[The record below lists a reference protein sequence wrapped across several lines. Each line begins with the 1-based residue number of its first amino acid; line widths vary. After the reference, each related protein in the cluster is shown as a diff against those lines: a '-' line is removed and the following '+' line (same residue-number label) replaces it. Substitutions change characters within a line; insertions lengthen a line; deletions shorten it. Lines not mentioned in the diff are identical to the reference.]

1 MNKSIYRILFFTL
14 ILIPFVSMNAQDK
27 AMLIEQIEDKKI
39 TRESFDKKGKLTW
52 KQVFTAGKMTRSG
65 GNFFINIKTEL
76 YDEAQKLEETY
87 TTSYECRMGEADV
100 LLSVFAITP
109 KKRKV
114 RVSVKS
120 GDFKKLYAL
129 TANDMVRSMSLTMY
143 VETGILNFLGSKNNI
158 ELTNRMLTKENNS
171 LKITEKISIK
181 AYLMG
186 IRVKTINYDVTEYL
200 TLSGLL
206 QKQVFRQSNGDYF
219 TVTYNS

>member
-1 MNKSIYRILFFTL
+1 MNKSIYGILFFFL
-14 ILIPFVSMNAQDK
+14 FLIPFVSMKAQDN
-27 AMLIEQIEDKKI
+27 AMLIEQIEGKKI
-39 TRESFDKKGKLTW
+39 TRESFDKKGKLIG
-52 KQVFTAGKMTRSG
+52 KQLFTAGKMTRSG

-76 YDEAQKLEETY
+76 YDEAQRLEETY
-87 TTSYECRMGEADV
+87 TTSYVCRPGEADV
-100 LLSVFAITP
+100 LLSVLAINP

-129 TANDMVRSMSLTMY
+129 GANDMVRKMSLTMY
-143 VETGILNFLGSKNNI
+143 VETGILNFLGSKNNVDV
-158 ELTNRMLTKENNS
+158 TNRVLIKENNN

-186 IRVKTINYDVTEYL
+186 IQVRTINYDVTEYL

-206 QKQVFRQSNGDYF
+206 QKQEFKQANGGYF
-219 TVTYNS
+219 TVSYK

>member
-1 MNKSIYRILFFTL
+1 MNKSIYGILLFSL
-14 ILIPFVSMNAQDK
+14 LLIPFASMKAQDN
-27 AMLIEQIEDKKI
+27 AMLIEQIEGKKI
-39 TRESFDKKGKLTW
+39 TRESFDKKGKLTG
-52 KQVFTAGKMTRSG
+52 KQIFTAGKMMRSS

-87 TTSYECRMGEADV
+87 TTTYECRPGEADV
-100 LLSVFAITP
+100 LLWVFAINP

-114 RVSVKS
+114 KVSVKS

-129 TANDMVRSMSLTMY
+129 GANDMVRNMSLTMY
-143 VETGILNFLGSKNNI
+143 VESGILNFLGSKNNVDV
-158 ELTNRMLTKENNS
+158 TNRVLTKENNS

-186 IRVKTINYDVTEYL
+186 IRVKTIKYGVTEYL
-200 TLSGLL
+200 SVSGLL

>member
-14 ILIPFVSMNAQDK
+14 LLIPFVSMNAQDK
-27 AMLIEQIEDKKI
+27 AMLIEQIEGKKI
-39 TRESFDKKGKLTW
+39 TRESFDKKGKLTG
-52 KQVFTAGKMTRSG
+52 KQIFTAGKMTQRDG
-65 GNFFINIKTEL
+65 AFFIEIKTEL
-76 YDEAQKLEETY
+76 YNEAQKLETTY
-87 TTSYECRMGEADV
+87 TTSYECRPEDADV
-100 LLSVFAITP
+100 LLSVFAINP

-129 TANDMVRSMSLTMY
+129 GASDMVRNMSLTMY
-143 VETGILNFLGSKNNI
+143 VESGILNFLGSKNNVDI
-158 ELTNRMLTKENNS
+158 TNRSLTKENNS

-181 AYLMG
+181 AYLMS

>member
-14 ILIPFVSMNAQDK
+14 LLIPFVSMNAQDK
-27 AMLIEQIEDKKI
+27 AMLIEQIEGKKI
-39 TRESFDKKGKLTW
+39 TRESFDKKGKLTG
-52 KQVFTAGKMTRSG
+52 KQIFTAGKMTQRDG
-65 GNFFINIKTEL
+65 AFFIEIKTEL
-76 YDEAQKLEETY
+76 YNEAQKLETTY
-87 TTSYECRMGEADV
+87 TTSYECRPEDADV
-100 LLSVFAITP
+100 LLSVFAINP

-129 TANDMVRSMSLTMY
+129 GASDMVRNMSLTMY
-143 VETGILNFLGSKNNI
+143 VESGILNFLGSKNNVDI
-158 ELTNRMLTKENNS
+158 TNRSLTKENNS

-206 QKQVFRQSNGDYF
+206 QKQVFRQTNGDYF
-219 TVTYNS
+219 TVSYN

>member
-1 MNKSIYRILFFTL
+1 MNISIYGILFFAL
-14 ILIPFVSMNAQDK
+14 LLIPFASMKAQDK
-27 AMLIEQIEDKKI
+27 AMLIEQIEGKKI
-39 TRESFDKKGKLTW
+39 TRESFDKKGKLIG
-52 KQVFTAGKMTRSG
+52 KQIFTAGKMTPSG
-65 GNFFINIKTEL
+65 GTFFIDIKTEL
-76 YDEAQKLEETY
+76 YDEELKLEATY
-87 TTSYECRMGEADV
+87 TTSYECRPEEADV
-100 LLSVFAITP
+100 LLSVFAINP

-129 TANDMVRSMSLTMY
+129 TANDMVRSMNLTMY

-158 ELTNRMLTKENNS
+158 EVTNRMLTKENNN

-200 TLSGLL
+200 TSSGQLQNQVFSLSG
-206 QKQVFRQSNGDYF
+206 GGYF
-219 TVTYNS
+219 TVTYI

>member
-1 MNKSIYRILFFTL
+1 MIKKAHLLFYWL
-14 ILIPFVSMNAQDK
+14 ILAPVVLLHAQDK
-27 AMLIEQIEDKKI
+27 AMLIEQIEGKTI
-39 TRESFDKKGKLTW
+39 TRESFEKNGKLTG
-52 KQVFTAGKMTRSG
+52 KQIFTAEKMTQSG
-65 GNFFINIKTEL
+65 ENFSININTKI
-76 YDEAQKLEETY
+76 YDEAQKLESTY
-87 TTSYECRMGEADV
+87 TTSYQCRPGEADV
-100 LLSVFAITP
+100 LLSVFTMNP

-129 TANDMVRSMSLTMY
+129 TANDMVRSMRLTMY
-143 VETGILNFLGSKNNI
+143 VETGILNFLGSKNNVDV
-158 ELTNRMLTKENNS
+158 TNRVLIKENNN

-186 IRVKTINYDVTEYL
+186 IRVRTINYNVTEYL

-219 TVTYNS
+219 TVAYNP